1 MKIPS
6 IFTCIIAALFFLSS
20 SKIFA
25 QSDKPI
31 VMTIDELL
39 ELQRLEKLKPEKPY
53 RVKKEV
59 EIENDKR
66 RLRIA
71 PNTASSGTGTNQ
83 GRTTAATQAIHSNF
97 LGTLLS
103 DTEAFPPDNNGA
115 VGPTQVIIAV
125 NGSVKVFPKTGVT
138 VAASTTATGTGST
151 PLANTFSIGADVFFS
166 PIREVGGFTSDLHI
180 RYDRLSQRWFIVCID
195 VNTSQINN
203 RLLIAVSSGPT
214 ITNTSSFTFFQI
226 AHNLITPAGDD
237 NSFYDYP
244 TLGVD
249 KNSLY
254 LGANLFSAPASGQSF
269 IGCNMYV
276 INKADLIKAS
286 PVLTATAFRN
296 SSVTRDTFTPQGVDN
311 DDPNATEGY
320 FIGVSYN
327 LYSRLVLHRITYSGG
342 VPSISADIPLNV
354 STTVAART
362 VPYQGA
368 SPTTKRLD
376 ALDDRLFAAMIMK
389 NKITGVSTLWTTHNM
404 NVSTTGVATNA
415 TRANGSRWYEIG
427 NLSTTPAVLQFG
439 TVFDA
444 AATNPKN
451 YFIPAIAATGQGHA
465 GIIMHTA
472 GVANYPN
479 VEVAG
484 RYRTDGSGV
493 MQTPVA
499 ATTATAAYNP
509 ASDPNPPSRWG
520 DYAQVVVDPED
531 NMTLWGFAQYA
542 NDVNSY
548 GVRAVQLK
556 APAPPQTLSAT
567 LPVGGNCGSNVAL
580 TINGTATVG
589 SNQEFFDPGAGYTN
603 RLSASIASPS
613 SITVNSVTFNSVT
626 QMTAMVNTLGKT
638 PGTYTVTATNPDGQA
653 ATGTFTLTG
662 TTPSISIAV
671 TSGTNPTCAG
681 SSVTFTAT
689 PTNGGT
695 SPTYQ
700 WMKNGSNV
708 GTGPTY
714 TDLGTVAGTISCV
727 ITVGT
732 GVCSTAPTATS
743 PSTSLTINAATTAP
757 TNVLVSKTEICSG
770 TSITLTATCATGMIT
785 WYNQATGG
793 TALGTGNNFVQN
805 PTTNTT
811 YFSSCE
817 NGACKSSRTA
827 STLVLVATPSPTLTI
842 TTNITSGSSIQIAN
856 NNITATNKI
865 LSPAKVI
872 YRAGNYIL
880 FNSGFEAQS
889 GSVFK
894 TQIQGCN

>member
-1 MKIPS
+1 MKVTSTLFS
-6 IFTCIIAALFFLSS
+6 ILAALFLVSTS
-20 SKIFA
+20 PIFA

-31 VMTIDELL
+31 VMTMDELL
-39 ELQRLEKLKPEKPY
+39 ELQRLESLKPEKPY
-53 RVKKEV
+53 RFKKEF
-59 EIENDKR
+59 EIEKDKR
-66 RLRIA
+66 RIRIA
-71 PNTASSGTGTNQ
+71 PNTASSGSGTNQ
-83 GRTTAATQAIHSNF
+83 GRATAATQTVHSNF

-103 DTEAFPPDNNGA
+103 ETGSFPPDNNGA
-115 VGPTQVIIAV
+115 VGPTQVVIAV
-125 NGSVKVFPKTGVT
+125 NGSVKVFPKTGITVT
-138 VAASTTATGTGST
+138 ASTTATGNGST
-151 PLANTFSIGADVFFS
+151 PLANTFSLDANVFFS
-166 PIREVGGFTSDLHI
+166 SVREVGGFTSDLHV
-180 RYDRLSQRWFIVCID
+180 RYDRLSQRWFIICID
-195 VNTSQINN
+195 VNSSQVNN

-214 ITNTSSFTFFQI
+214 ISNSSSFTFFQI
-226 AHNLITPAGDD
+226 AHNLIPPSGD
-237 NSFYDYP
+237 NNTFYDYP

-269 IGCNMYV
+269 VGCNMYV

-296 SSVTRDTFTPQGVDN
+296 STVAKDVFTPQGVDN

-320 FIGVSYN
+320 FISISNSVF
-327 LYSRLVLHRITYSGG
+327 SRLVLHRVTYSGG
-342 VPSISADIPLNV
+342 VPSISNDINLGV
-354 STTVAART
+354 STTSYPKNVA
-362 VPYQGA
+362 YQGA
-368 SPTTKRLD
+368 SSTTKKLD

-389 NKITGVSTLWTTHNM
+389 NKITGVSTLWTTHGM
-404 NVSTTGVATNA
+404 NVSSTGVANNTA
-415 TRANGSRWYEIG
+415 RANGSRWYEIG
-427 NLSTTPAVLQFG
+427 NLSTTPTVVQFG

-444 AATNPKN
+444 TATNPKN

-465 GIIMHTA
+465 GIIMHSA
-472 GVANYPN
+472 GAANYPN

-484 RYRTDGSGV
+484 RYRTDGSGI
-493 MQTPVA
+493 MQAPSQTTVA
-499 ATTATAAYNP
+499 AANYNP
-509 ASDPNPPSRWG
+509 ASDPGPTLRWG
-520 DYAQVVVDPED
+520 DYAQVVVDPDD

-542 NDVNSY
+542 NNADSY

-556 APAPPQTLSAT
+556 APAPPQTLAAS

-580 TINGTATVG
+580 TINGTATAG
-589 SNQEFFDPGAGYTN
+589 SNQEFFDPGAGYAY
-603 RLSASIASPS
+603 RLAAAITSPS
-613 SITVNSVTFNSVT
+613 AITVNSVTFNSVT

-638 PGTYTVTATNPDGQA
+638 PGTYTIKTINPDGQS

-662 TTPSISIAV
+662 TTPSVSIAV
-671 TSGTNPTCAG
+671 TSGTNPTCVG

-689 PTNGGT
+689 PTNAGT

-700 WMKNGSNV
+700 WIKNGSNV
-708 GTGPTY
+708 GTGTTY
-714 TDLGTVAGTISCV
+714 TDAGTVAGTISCV
-727 ITVGT
+727 MTVGT
-732 GVCSTAPTATS
+732 GVCTTAPTATS
-743 PSTSLTINAATTAP
+743 PTTSLTISTAPTAP

-770 TSITLTATCATGMIT
+770 TNITLTAACTTGTIT

-793 TALGTGNNFVQN
+793 TALGTGNNFAQS

-827 STLVLVATPSPTLTI
+827 STLVLVATPSPSLSI

-865 LSPAKVI
+865 LSPARVI

-880 FNSGFEAQS
+880 FNTGFEAQA
-889 GSVFK
+889 GSVFT

>member
-1 MKIPS
+1 
-6 IFTCIIAALFFLSS
+6 
-20 SKIFA
+20 
-25 QSDKPI
+25 
-31 VMTIDELL
+31 MTIDELL
-39 ELQRLEKLKPEKPY
+39 ELQRLEKLKPERPY

-83 GRTTAATQAIHSNF
+83 GRATAATQTVHSNF

-103 DTEAFPPDNNGA
+103 ETIAFPPDNNGA
-115 VGPTQVIIAV
+115 VGPTQVVIAV

-138 VAASTTATGTGST
+138 VAASTTATGNGST
-151 PLANTFSIGADVFFS
+151 PFANTFSLDADVFFS
-166 PIREVGGFTSDLHI
+166 SVLAAGSYTSDLHI
-180 RYDRLSQRWFIVCID
+180 RYDRLSQRWFIVCIE
-195 VNTSQINN
+195 VNTSQVNN

-226 AHNLITPAGDD
+226 AHNLIPPAGD
-237 NSFYDYP
+237 NNTFYDYP

-254 LGANLFSAPASGQSF
+254 LGANLFGAPANGQPF

-276 INKADLIKAS
+276 INKADLMKAS

-296 SSVTRDTFTPQGVDN
+296 SSVAKDVFTPQGVDN

-320 FIGVSYN
+320 FIGVSN
-327 LYSRLVLHRITYSGG
+327 TVFSRLVLHRITYSGG

-354 STTVAART
+354 STTSSPRT

-389 NKITGVSTLWTTHNM
+389 NKITGASTLWTTHNM
-404 NVSTTGVATNA
+404 NVSTTGVANNTA
-415 TRANGSRWYEIG
+415 RANGSRWYEIG
-427 NLSTTPAVLQFG
+427 NLSTTPTVVQFG

-444 AATNPKN
+444 TATNPKN

-465 GIIMHTA
+465 GIIMHSA
-472 GVANYPN
+472 GAASYPN

-493 MQTPVA
+493 MQAPSQTTVA
-499 ATTATAAYNP
+499 AGAYNP
-509 ASDPNPPSRWG
+509 PGDAGPVLRWG
-520 DYAQVVVDPED
+520 DYSQVVVDPED

-542 NDVNSY
+542 NDVDSY

-556 APAPPQTLSAT
+556 APAPPQTLSAA
-567 LPVGGNCGSNVAL
+567 LPVGANCGSNVAL
-580 TINGTATVG
+580 TINGTATAG

-603 RLSASIASPS
+603 RLSASITSPS
-613 SITVNSVTFNSVT
+613 AITVNSVTFNSVT

-638 PGTYTVTATNPDGQA
+638 PGTYTVRTTNPDGQS

-662 TTPSISIAV
+662 TTPSVSIAV
-671 TSGTNPTCAG
+671 TSGTNPTCVG

-700 WMKNGSNV
+700 WIKNGNNV
-708 GTGPTY
+708 GTGTTY
-714 TDLGTVAGTISCV
+714 TDAGTSPGTISCV
-727 ITVGT
+727 MTVGT
-732 GVCSTAPTATS
+732 GVCTTAPTASS
-743 PSTSLTINAATTAP
+743 PTTSLTINTATTAP
-757 TNVLVSKTEICSG
+757 TNVLVSKTEVCSG
-770 TSITLTATCATGMIT
+770 TNITLTATCASGTIT

-793 TALGTGNNFVQN
+793 IALGTGNNFVQS
-805 PTTNTT
+805 PTSNTT

-817 NGACKSSRTA
+817 NGACQSSRTA
-827 STLVLVATPSPTLTI
+827 STLVLVATPTPSLTI
-842 TTNITSGSSIQIAN
+842 TSNITSGSSIQIAN
-856 NNITATNKI
+856 NDITATNKI
-865 LSPAKVI
+865 VSPAKVI

-880 FNSGFEAQS
+880 FNTGFEAQS
-889 GSVFK
+889 GSVFT